1 MVAMTAPWTVPASGA
16 QFPFGPCF
24 ALLALSSVSLAL
36 ATRRYAHPVIR
47 MHTYTRARRRVR
59 GPCTC
64 TGMYTRLQ
72 SVPRSGGRASSGCPL
87 QWAKPTGQPQPA
99 PTSRSDDHWDCALS
113 HRDRPR
119 FPRLSLF
126 PFDLG
131 VAIARLRQTS
141 CASGKRRSESISGV
155 AALSKSSD
163 RPFTSLTGVA
173 VQPRIELSSFPLTI
187 NGE

>member
-1 MVAMTAPWTVPASGA
+1 ML
-16 QFPFGPCF
+16 C
-24 ALLALSSVSLAL
+24 ALRSSDVSLAL
-36 ATRRYAHPVIR
+36 TSRRCAHPVIR
-47 MHTYTRARRRVR
+47 VHTYTRARCRVR

-72 SVPRSGGRASSGCPL
+72 SVPRSGGHASSGCPL
-87 QWAKPTGQPQPA
+87 QWAKPTGQPQSA

-113 HRDRPR
+113 RRDWPR

-141 CASGKRRSESISGV
+141 CASGERTSGFISGV
-155 AALSKSSD
+155 ARCRNRAIARL
-163 RPFTSLTGVA
+163 LH
-173 VQPRIELSSFPLTI
+173 
-187 NGE
+187 

>member
-24 ALLALSSVSLAL
+24 CSLPAPLLHVSLAL
-36 ATRRYAHPVIR
+36 ASRRCAHPVIR
-47 MHTYTRARRRVR
+47 VHTYTQVCPRVR
-59 GPCTC
+59 GLCMC

-99 PTSRSDDHWDCALS
+99 PTSRSDDHWDYARSLS
-113 HRDRPR
+113 LSRFLSLSSLLSFFPSRDWPR

-131 VAIARLRQTS
+131 VAIARLHQISCTS
-141 CASGKRRSESISGV
+141 GERKSGFI
-155 AALSKSSD
+155 
-163 RPFTSLTGVA
+163 
-173 VQPRIELSSFPLTI
+173 
-187 NGE
+187 

>member
-24 ALLALSSVSLAL
+24 AFLAPPTSLSPLPHVGAL
-36 ATRRYAHPVIR
+36 TLWYACIRTREHAAVYV
-47 MHTYTRARRRVR
+47 V
-59 GPCTC
+59 PCTC

-113 HRDRPR
+113 YRDWPR

-131 VAIARLRQTS
+131 VMIARLRQTLLVQ
-141 CASGKRRSESISGV
+141 AAKKRMNSFRGL
-155 AALSKSSD
+155 LSKSSD
-163 RPFTSLTGVA
+163 CSFTSLTEIIV
-173 VQPRIELSSFPLTI
+173 
-187 NGE
+187 